1 MIHHLVCGS
10 FMTLDEYLEAELRL
24 ESGATTELV
33 RFGAIYLNKDRVRDA
48 RARVHPG
55 DYIRV
60 HQLPR
65 RYTLPRVSAKSCIV
79 HLEDEFVVV
88 NKPAGVPVHATVD
101 NLLENFLFWF
111 SGAMGM
117 PELSVTHRLDAGTE
131 GLLVLARTPRFAG
144 LFNKAIM
151 ARRVMKKYECLHA
164 GPAFAAG
171 TLLRDWMI
179 DELGSPKRLVE
190 EGVAGTKLC
199 ELIVE
204 SGADRAAGA
213 ESLRGPEG
221 IAHARIELLT
231 GRTHQIRAQLA
242 ARGRPILGDRLYGCR
257 ILPFAE
263 PDRIALR
270 CRALGFSIGL
280 KEYSFVLPEWEPL
293 DGVRTSDPN

>member
-1 MIHHLVCGS
+1 
-10 FMTLDEYLEAELRL
+10 MTLDEYLEGELRL
-24 ESGATTELV
+24 ESSATTELV

-48 RARVHPG
+48 RVRVHPG

-65 RYTLPRVSAKSCIV
+65 RYVLPRVSAESCIV
-79 HLEDEFVVV
+79 HLEDEFLVV

-111 SGAMGM
+111 AQEMGM

-151 ARRVMKKYECLHA
+151 NRRVLKKYECLHA
-164 GPAFAAG
+164 GPAFETGA
-171 TLLRDWMI
+171 LLRDWMI
-179 DELGSPKRLVE
+179 DELGSPKRLVG
-190 EGVAGTKLC
+190 EGVEGTKLC
-199 ELIVE
+199 ELVIE
-204 SGADRAAGA
+204 GSSSFGAR
-213 ESLRGPEG
+213 EG
-221 IAHARIELLT
+221 VAHARIGLLT

-263 PDRIALR
+263 PDRLALR
-270 CRALGFSIGL
+270 CRELGFAIGL
-280 KEYSFVLPEWEPL
+280 KEYSFVLPTWDPL
-293 DGVRTSDPN
+293 RP